1 MAQLDLPHGKTTLL
15 WVVEILSTASG
26 LAFLASAIAHATAF
40 HFTWG
45 LNYFAVA
52 SPTDVVM
59 GAFNPLLM
67 VLGPAAFVFL
77 AAIAIRIVI
86 NIRQGG
92 WRSAFIDVV
101 ERALMLF
108 TPLRLIAIG
117 FLALATVMVF
127 SDVFVPRPGRPPSWL
142 YTGLAADGPGCAG
155 GRVRWLG
162 SQSAIVVCNGD
173 VRIERRDA
181 LKLRAAGLSR
191 APSPP
196 APATAPARS

>member
-1 MAQLDLPHGKTTLL
+1 MAQLDLPRGKTTLL

-67 VLGPAAFVFL
+67 VLGPAFVLFI
-77 AAIAIRIVI
+77 AAAMVRVII

-92 WRSAFIDVV
+92 WRSAFIEVL
-101 ERALMLF
+101 ERTPTLF
-108 TPLRLIAIG
+108 TPLRLLGIG
-117 FLALATVMVF
+117 LVMLAAVMVF

-142 YTGLAADGPGCAG
+142 YTGLSAEAPGCPAG
-155 GRVRWLG
+155 PVRWLG
-162 SQSAIVVCNGD
+162 SQSALVVCNGE
-173 VRIERRDA
+173 VRIERRET
-181 LKLRAAGLSR
+181 LKLS
-191 APSPP
+191 
-196 APATAPARS
+196 TARRG

>member
-1 MAQLDLPHGKTTLL
+1 MTQLDLPRGKTTLL

-40 HFTWG
+40 HFAWG

-67 VLGPAAFVFL
+67 VLGPAALLFL
-77 AAIAIRIVI
+77 AALAIRIVI

-92 WRSAFIDVV
+92 WRSAFVEVV
-101 ERALMLF
+101 ERTPTLF
-108 TPLRLIAIG
+108 TPLRLLGIG
-117 FLALATVMVF
+117 LVMLAAVMVF

-142 YTGLAADGPGCAG
+142 YTGLTADVPGCAG

-162 SQSAIVVCNGD
+162 SQSAIIVCNGD
-173 VRIERRDA
+173 TRIERRET
-181 LKLRAAGLSR
+181 LKLRAAR
-191 APSPP
+191 PD
-196 APATAPARS
+196 

>member
-67 VLGPAAFVFL
+67 VLGPALLLFI
-77 AAIAIRIVI
+77 AAAMVTVLI
-86 NIRQGG
+86 NIRQRG
-92 WRSAFIDVV
+92 WRSAFDDVV
-101 ERALMLF
+101 ERTPTLF
-108 TPLRLIAIG
+108 TPLRLLGIG
-117 FLALATVMVF
+117 LVMLAAVMVF

-142 YTGLAADGPGCAG
+142 YTGVIADGPGCAG

-162 SQSAIVVCNGD
+162 SQSALIVCNGE
-173 VRIERRDA
+173 VRIERREA
-181 LKLRAAGLSR
+181 LKLR
-191 APSPP
+191 
-196 APATAPARS
+196 TASAR